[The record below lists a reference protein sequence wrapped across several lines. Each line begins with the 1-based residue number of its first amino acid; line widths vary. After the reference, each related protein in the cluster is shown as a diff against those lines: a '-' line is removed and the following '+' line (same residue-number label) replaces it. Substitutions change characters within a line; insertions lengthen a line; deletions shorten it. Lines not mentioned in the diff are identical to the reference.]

1 MIQGLDGR
9 GHGRCAFDWSRGC
22 KLYSSARMSTN
33 FPALPFHNR
42 DAYHSLTPM
51 AHPLTNDAIPMPESS
66 DKKSADVVPISAA
79 GHRSTQRAPG
89 GEDSKAMEIEP
100 AAPKSAEPSTEVFAV
115 FGVEPEIQAYAM
127 AKYSRSS
134 LSMKESLREI
144 SSQKAEKFLNTFY
157 FQYGHRSIAD
167 LAHIALAVERLSI
180 LAAIEL
186 ADEQRWDGQER
197 STRYQDFKKS
207 GYFTPDFGSDDDSRK
222 LYRET
227 LDFLFAE
234 YEALSAHMTQHLI
247 NITPKPS
254 DMKQD
259 AYERTLKAR
268 AFDITRY
275 LLPLATN
282 TSLGEIVNARTLEMQ
297 VAHLLSHTHREVRTL
312 GESLKKAATGAA
324 YNVNADSLRDLVERI
339 RKVDPL
345 LGSQAEQELLREVRV
360 APTLVKYAD
369 PNEYEMATRRELRQA
384 ASELMADEPLA
395 PSKAIVDLLDEEPL
409 EVEIA
414 TTLLY
419 EHSHHS
425 YRQIRQAVQVAGER
439 RRREIID
446 LGLRHR
452 GKHDEMLRGFRAGQ
466 QFRFDILMD
475 AGGFRDMHR
484 HRRCIQVMQGFTTQH
499 GYEML
504 LDVEDAGMSVRFD
517 LAMRRVQ
524 AAVENLAG
532 RKTPE
537 AEENS
542 QYAIPLAFRKRALFK
557 MDFAEAVYISE
568 LRTTPAG
575 HVSYRNVAYAMYEAV
590 ARKYPALAKYFRVH
604 DVTAPVDL
612 LQR

>member
-1 MIQGLDGR
+1 M
-9 GHGRCAFDWSRGC
+9 
-22 KLYSSARMSTN
+22 SSESL
-33 FPALPFHNR
+33 FPTGAQN
-42 DAYHSLTPM
+42 
-51 AHPLTNDAIPMPESS
+51 
-66 DKKSADVVPISAA
+66 
-79 GHRSTQRAPG
+79 Q
-89 GEDSKAMEIEP
+89 
-100 AAPKSAEPSTEVFAV
+100 TEVFAV
-115 FGVEPEIQAYAM
+115 HGADPEVLAYAM
-127 AKYSRSS
+127 AKYSRSA
-134 LSMKESLREI
+134 LSMRESLNEI
-144 SSQKAEKFLNTFY
+144 SSQRAEQFLNTFY

-167 LAHIALAVERLSI
+167 LAHIALAVERLSL
-180 LAAIEL
+180 LAAIVL
-186 ADEQRWDGQER
+186 VDEQRWDGQER

-207 GYFTPDFGSDDDSRK
+207 GYYTPDFGADNEARK

-234 YEALSAHMTQHLI
+234 YEALSAHMAQHLI
-247 NITPKPS
+247 RITPKPAE
-254 DMKQD
+254 MKQE

-297 VAHLLSHTHREVRTL
+297 VAHLLSHTHREVRQL
-312 GESLKKAATGAA
+312 GESLKKAATTAA
-324 YNVNADSLRDLVERI
+324 YNVNAESLEKLVAEI
-339 RKVDPL
+339 RAGDAA
-345 LGSQAEQELLREVRV
+345 LGARAEQELLHEVRV

-369 PNEYEMATRRELRQA
+369 PNQYEMETRRELRQA
-384 ASELMADEPLA
+384 ARELMKSEPVA
-395 PSKAIVDLLDEEPL
+395 PAKAIVDLLDDEPL

-425 YRQIRQAVQVAGER
+425 YRQLRQALQVSGER
-439 RRREIID
+439 FRREIID

-452 GKHDEMLRGFRAGQ
+452 GKHDDMLRAFRAGQ

-475 AGGFRDMHR
+475 TGGFRDMHR

-504 LDVEDAGMSVRFD
+504 LDVEDAGMRSRFEA
-517 LAMRRVQ
+517 AMLRTQ
-524 AAVENLAG
+524 TAVENLAQCG
-532 RKTPE
+532 TPE

-557 MDFAEAVYISE
+557 MDFAEVVYISE

>member
-1 MIQGLDGR
+1 MAASNI
-9 GHGRCAFDWSRGC
+9 HPPM
-22 KLYSSARMSTN
+22 KNSAANVVVMPDPS
-33 FPALPFHNR
+33 NR
-42 DAYHSLTPM
+42 NS
-51 AHPLTNDAIPMPESS
+51 SS
-66 DKKSADVVPISAA
+66 DSSTGP
-79 GHRSTQRAPG
+79 GHRSTQRGSAVEKPAVIHSASPDA
-89 GEDSKAMEIEP
+89 GEDAR
-100 AAPKSAEPSTEVFAV
+100 AAQAEPSTEVFAV

-127 AKYSRSS
+127 AKYSRSA

-167 LAHIALAVERLSI
+167 LAHIALAIERLSI

-197 STRYQDFKKS
+197 STRYQDFRKS
-207 GYFTPDFGSDDDSRK
+207 GYFVPDFGSDEEARK

-234 YEALSAHMTQHLI
+234 YDALSAVMTDYLI
-247 NITPKPS
+247 SITPKPA
-254 DMKQD
+254 DMKQES
-259 AYERTLKAR
+259 YERTLKAR

-282 TSLGEIVNARTLEMQ
+282 TSLGEIVNARTLENQ
-297 VAHLLSHTHREVRTL
+297 VAHLLSHTHKEVRAL

-324 YNVNADSLRDLVERI
+324 YNVNAESLQQLVAQI
-339 RKVDPL
+339 RAVNPE
-345 LGSQAEQELLREVRV
+345 LGSRAEAELLREVRV

-369 PNEYEMATRRELRQA
+369 PNPYEVETRKELRQA
-384 ASELMADEPLA
+384 ARELMAHEQLA
-395 PSKAIVDLLDEEPL
+395 PSKAFVDLLDEEPL
-409 EVEIA
+409 EIEIA

-419 EHSHHS
+419 EHCHHS

-446 LGLRHR
+446 LGLQHR
-452 GKHDEMLRGFRAGQ
+452 GKHDEMLRAFRAGQ

-475 AGGFRDMHR
+475 IGGFRDMHR
-484 HRRCIQVMQGFTTQH
+484 HRRCIQIMQVSTTQH

-504 LDVEDAGMSVRFD
+504 LDIEDAGVRSQYD
-517 LAMRRVQ
+517 GVMRRAQ
-524 AAVENLAG
+524 AAVEKLAG
-532 RKTPE
+532 RGKPE
-537 AEENS
+537 SEENS
-542 QYAIPLAFRKRALFK
+542 QYAIPLAFKKRALFK

>member
-1 MIQGLDGR
+1 MPQPV
-9 GHGRCAFDWSRGC
+9 S
-22 KLYSSARMSTN
+22 
-33 FPALPFHNR
+33 
-42 DAYHSLTPM
+42 
-51 AHPLTNDAIPMPESS
+51 NDVTAMPEPS
-66 DKKSADVVPISAA
+66 DKKPADVISISAS
-79 GHRSTQRAPG
+79 GHRSPQRASGSQASTAETSASDKPASV
-89 GEDSKAMEIEP
+89 EQPAEKAV
-100 AAPKSAEPSTEVFAV
+100 ATEPSTEVFAV
-115 FGVEPEIQAYAM
+115 FGAEPEIQAYAM
-127 AKYSRSS
+127 AKYSRSA

-144 SSQKAEKFLNTFY
+144 STQKAEKFLNTFY

-167 LAHIALAVERLSI
+167 LAHISLAIERLSI

-207 GYFTPDFGSDDDSRK
+207 GYYVPDFGLDDEARQ

-234 YEALSAHMTQHLI
+234 YEALSAHMTNYLI
-247 NITPKPS
+247 SITPKPA
-254 DMKQD
+254 DMKQE

-282 TSLGEIVNARTLEMQ
+282 TSLGEIVNARTLETQ
-297 VAHLLSHTHREVRTL
+297 VAHLTSHTHKEIRML
-312 GESLKKAATGAA
+312 GESLKKAATSAA
-324 YNVNADSLRDLVERI
+324 YNVNADSQRDLVEQI
-339 RKVDPL
+339 RAVSPE
-345 LGSQAEQELLREVRV
+345 LGARAEQELLREVRV

-369 PNEYEMATRRELRQA
+369 PNIYESETRRELRQA
-384 ASELMADEPLA
+384 ARELMAHEKLA
-395 PSKAIVDLLDEEPL
+395 PSKTIVDLLDEEPL

-419 EHSHHS
+419 EHCHFS
-425 YRQIRQAVQVAGER
+425 YRQIRQSVQVAGER
-439 RRREIID
+439 KRREIIA
-446 LGLRHR
+446 LGLKHR

-475 AGGFRDMHR
+475 TGGFRDMHR
-484 HRRCIQVMQGFTTQH
+484 HRRCIQVMQAATTHH

-504 LDVEDAGMSVRFD
+504 LDVEDAGMRSRYEA
-517 LAMRRVQ
+517 AMGRTQ
-524 AAVENLAG
+524 SAIENLA
-532 RKTPE
+532 RRNSPE

-542 QYAIPLAFRKRALFK
+542 QYAIPLAFKKRALFK

>member
-1 MIQGLDGR
+1 MSQPMMNE
-9 GHGRCAFDWSRGC
+9 A
-22 KLYSSARMSTN
+22 SA
-33 FPALPFHNR
+33 
-42 DAYHSLTPM
+42 
-51 AHPLTNDAIPMPESS
+51 MPEPSE
-66 DKKSADVVPISAA
+66 KKPADVISISGP
-79 GHRSTQRAPG
+79 GHRSPQRAPSA
-89 GEDSKAMEIEP
+89 ESAPEPEKTKAEAP
-100 AAPKSAEPSTEVFAV
+100 AAEPSTEVFAV
-115 FGVEPEIQAYAM
+115 FGAEPEIQAYAM
-127 AKYSRSS
+127 AKYSRSA

-207 GYFTPDFGSDDDSRK
+207 GYYTPDFGSDHEARK

-234 YEALSAHMTQHLI
+234 YEALSAHMARYLMS
-247 NITPKPS
+247 ITPKPA
-254 DMKQD
+254 DMKQE

-282 TSLGEIVNARTLEMQ
+282 TSLGEIVNARTLETQ
-297 VAHLLSHTHREVRTL
+297 VAHLLSHTHKEVRLL
-312 GESLKKAATGAA
+312 GEALKKAATSAA
-324 YNVNADSLRDLVERI
+324 YNVGAESSRDLVEKI
-339 RKVDPL
+339 RAVDPE
-345 LGSQAEQELLREVRV
+345 LGARAESELLREVRV
-360 APTLVKYAD
+360 APTLVRYAD
-369 PNEYEMATRRELRQA
+369 PNPYEIEARCELRQA
-384 ASELMADEPLA
+384 ARELMSHEQLA

-419 EHSHHS
+419 EHCHFS

-475 AGGFRDMHR
+475 TGGFRDMHR
-484 HRRCIQVMQGFTTQH
+484 HRRCVQVMQQSTTQH

-504 LDVEDAGMSVRFD
+504 LDLEDAGVRGRFEAAMLRAQSAVD
-517 LAMRRVQ
+517 KLAKSGS
-524 AAVENLAG
+524 A
-532 RKTPE
+532 E

-542 QYAIPLAFRKRALFK
+542 QYAIPLAFKKRALFK

-568 LRTTPAG
+568 LRTTPSG

>member
-1 MIQGLDGR
+1 MPQTVT
-9 GHGRCAFDWSRGC
+9 HEVAT
-22 KLYSSARMSTN
+22 MSD
-33 FPALPFHNR
+33 P
-42 DAYHSLTPM
+42 
-51 AHPLTNDAIPMPESS
+51 S
-66 DKKSADVVPISAA
+66 DKNSSPTESASTGSP
-79 GHRSTQRAPG
+79 HRSTERA
-89 GEDSKAMEIEP
+89 S
-100 AAPKSAEPSTEVFAV
+100 AADGPVLVERPRSEAPSSEVFAV
-115 FGVEPEIQAYAM
+115 YGVEPEIQAYAM
-127 AKYSRSS
+127 AKYSRSA

-144 SSQKAEKFLNTFY
+144 STQKAEKFLNTFY

-207 GYFTPDFGSDDDSRK
+207 GYYTPDFGADDAARK

-234 YEALSAHMTQHLI
+234 YDALSAHMTQYLVS
-247 NITPKPS
+247 ITPKPA
-254 DMKQD
+254 DMKQET
-259 AYERTLKAR
+259 YERTLKAR

-282 TSLGEIVNARTLEMQ
+282 TSLGEIVNARTLETQ
-297 VAHLLSHTHREVRTL
+297 VSHLLSHTHKEVRVL
-312 GESLKKAATGAA
+312 GESLKKAATSSA
-324 YNVNADSLRDLVERI
+324 YNVNADSLRELVEQI
-339 RKVDPL
+339 RALNPE
-345 LGSQAEQELLREVRV
+345 LGARAEQELLREVSV

-369 PNEYEMATRRELRQA
+369 LNSYELETRRELRQA
-384 ASELMADEPLA
+384 ASELMAHEQLA

-409 EVEIA
+409 EIEIA

-419 EHSHHS
+419 EHCHYS

-475 AGGFRDMHR
+475 TGGFRDMHR
-484 HRRCIQVMQGFTTQH
+484 HRRCIQLMQGFTTQH

-504 LDVEDAGMSVRFD
+504 LDLEDAGVRGRYEA
-517 LAMRRVQ
+517 AMRRAQ
-524 AAVENLAG
+524 TTVENIANSNA
-532 RKTPE
+532 PE
-537 AEENS
+537 REENS
-542 QYAIPLAFRKRALFK
+542 QYAIPLAFKKRALFK

-575 HVSYRNVAYAMYEAV
+575 HVSYRNVAYAMYQAV

>member
-1 MIQGLDGR
+1 
-9 GHGRCAFDWSRGC
+9 
-22 KLYSSARMSTN
+22 MSEVISTGPITN
-33 FPALPFHNR
+33 PVSTPA
-42 DAYHSLTPM
+42 
-51 AHPLTNDAIPMPESS
+51 PETS
-66 DKKSADVVPISAA
+66 V
-79 GHRSTQRAPG
+79 
-89 GEDSKAMEIEP
+89 
-100 AAPKSAEPSTEVFAV
+100 EVFAV
-115 FGVEPEIQAYAM
+115 YGVEPEIQAYAM

-134 LSMKESLREI
+134 LSMKESLKEI
-144 SSQKAEKFLNTFY
+144 TQQKAEKFLNTFY

-180 LAAIEL
+180 LAAIVV

-197 STRYQDFKKS
+197 STRYQDFRKS
-207 GYFTPDFGSDDDSRK
+207 GYYTPNFPDDASSQT

-227 LDFLFAE
+227 IESLFTAYDKVSQRTFE
-234 YEALSAHMTQHLI
+234 YLASV
-247 NITPKPS
+247 TPRPSEMKPE
-254 DMKQD
+254 
-259 AYERTLKAR
+259 AYERTLRAR
-268 AFDITRY
+268 AFDISRY

-282 TSLGEIVNARTLEMQ
+282 TSLGEIVNARTLESQ
-297 VAHLLSHTHREVRTL
+297 ISHLLSHTHAEVRRL
-312 GESLKKAATGAA
+312 GELLKKAALEPA
-324 YNVNADSLRDLVERI
+324 YNVNNDSQRELVEKI
-339 RKVDPL
+339 REVNAE
-345 LGSQAEQELLREVRV
+345 LGERAARELLKEVRV

-369 PNEYEMATRRELRQA
+369 PNAYEMETRRELRQA
-384 ASELMADEPLA
+384 ARELMKSEPMA

-425 YRQIRQAVQVAGER
+425 YRQLRQALQVSGER
-439 RRREIID
+439 YRREIID

-475 AGGFRDMHR
+475 TGGFRDMHR

-504 LDVEDAGMSVRFD
+504 LDVEDAGMRSRYD
-517 LAMRRVQ
+517 AAMRRVQ
-524 AAVENLAG
+524 TAVEKLAA
-532 RKTPE
+532 RNAPE

-542 QYAIPLAFRKRALFK
+542 QYAIPLAYRKRALFK